1 MNLKFDMG
9 EGWRSAFK
17 RSMWI
22 SVVFFE
28 IGSIF
33 LSIQISDLFVAS
45 RLIDRDTKAVIIVLG
60 IIIGTILNE
69 MFHAL
74 WGCIA
79 YMFDDLARSR
89 AANERIAELLEI
101 QEKRIA
107 EQEKEHA
114 PKDTYIAVSRH
125 TNGSERILSVSER
138 IAQNEKEGSAPAVW
152 NCPECGR
159 SNPITAAICKDCGH
173 YK

>member
-1 MNLKFDMG
+1 MDLKWDMG

-22 SVVFFE
+22 SVVVFE
-28 IGSIF
+28 VVSIL
-33 LSIQISDLFVAS
+33 LSIQISDLLAAFNPS
-45 RLIDRDTKAVIIVLG
+45 YRESKAVFIVLG
-60 IIIGTILNE
+60 IIFGTIINE

-101 QEKRIA
+101 QEKRIS
-107 EQEKEHA
+107 EKEAENA
-114 PKDTYIAVSRH
+114 PKDTYIGVSRQSKEK
-125 TNGSERILSVSER
+125 GRILSVSER
-138 IAQNEKEGSAPAVW
+138 IARNEKEGSAPAGW

-159 SNPITAAICKDCGH
+159 LNPITAAMCKDCGH